1 MPIAKLAKNMFHFLN
16 FILRALA
23 RIDVGYMDNGLLVRI
38 EDIKDVID
46 VGATVEEVADV
57 ELLEVFVT
65 VELFVVGIGDG
76 IEPDSS

>member
-1 MPIAKLAKNMFHFLN
+1 MFHFLN

-57 ELLEVFVT
+57 KLLEVFVT

>member
-1 MPIAKLAKNMFHFLN
+1 
-16 FILRALA
+16 
-23 RIDVGYMDNGLLVRI
+23 MDNGLLVRI
-38 EDIKDVID
+38 EDIKDVMD

-76 IEPDSS
+76 IEPGLILRSQN